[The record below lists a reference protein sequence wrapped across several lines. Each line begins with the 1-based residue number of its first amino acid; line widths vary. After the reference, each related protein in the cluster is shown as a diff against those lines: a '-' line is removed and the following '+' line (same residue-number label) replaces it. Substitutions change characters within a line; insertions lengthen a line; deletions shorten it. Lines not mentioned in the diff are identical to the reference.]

1 MVRARRK
8 WRFWIGTGL
17 IALAALGI
25 GFVVFANAVLSEA
38 PVSQPHK
45 ADGIVAL
52 TGTQQRIS
60 VAAELLA
67 RGLAKRLLVTGV
79 NRQATGEEIRRLTQ
93 LDQRLFDCC
102 VDLGYE
108 AQNTIGNAEETRAW
122 VQQHGF
128 TSLIV
133 VTSSYHMPRT
143 LVELGRVMPDVELI
157 PYPVAF
163 GQARDGAWW
172 TNPALVRLLVAE
184 YLKFLPS
191 AARYALARLV
201 NSQGIAAA
209 KIPDRS

>member
-38 PVSQPHK
+38 PASQPHK

-133 VTSSYHMPRT
+133 VTSSYHMPRS

>member
-38 PVSQPHK
+38 PASQPHK

-133 VTSSYHMPRT
+133 VTSSYHMPRS

-209 KIPDRS
+209 KMPDRS

>member
-38 PVSQPHK
+38 PASQPHK

>member
-38 PVSQPHK
+38 PASQPHK

-79 NRQATGEEIRRLTQ
+79 NRKATGEEIRRLTQ

-133 VTSSYHMPRT
+133 VTSSYHMPRS

>member
-38 PVSQPHK
+38 PASQPHK

-60 VAAELLA
+60 VAADLLA

>member
-38 PVSQPHK
+38 PASQPHK

-60 VAAELLA
+60 VAADLLA

-133 VTSSYHMPRT
+133 VTSSYHMPRS

>member
-38 PVSQPHK
+38 PASQPHK

-79 NRQATGEEIRRLTQ
+79 NRKATGEEIRRLTQ

>member
-38 PVSQPHK
+38 PVSPPHK

-60 VAAELLA
+60 VAADLLA

-133 VTSSYHMPRT
+133 VTSSYHMPRS

>member
-38 PVSQPHK
+38 PASQPHK

-60 VAAELLA
+60 VAADLLA

-209 KIPDRS
+209 KMPDRS

>member
-38 PVSQPHK
+38 PASQPHK

-209 KIPDRS
+209 KMPDRS